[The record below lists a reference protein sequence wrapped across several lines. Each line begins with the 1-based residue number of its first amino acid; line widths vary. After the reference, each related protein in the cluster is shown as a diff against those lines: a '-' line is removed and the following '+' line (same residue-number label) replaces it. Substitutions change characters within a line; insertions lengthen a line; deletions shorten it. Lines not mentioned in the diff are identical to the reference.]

1 MALDA
6 LWAVLIPE
14 VSKVSEVQAPIHAG
28 LRDTPVVL
36 PEVSGAQGSEPG
48 AGVI

>member
-14 VSKVSEVQAPIHAG
+14 VSQVSEVQAPIHEG
-28 LRDTPVVL
+28 LRDTPAFL
-36 PEVSGAQGSEPG
+36 P
-48 AGVI
+48 